1 MPRQR
6 ERKTLPAGAPL
17 AGRSLCTDR
26 SQRNILDGCGC
37 TAPWPGPADDCLFH
51 LQESLL
57 SLLPAMVMIARRKE
71 QLSLAPAHLCSSVS
85 FPRRTRPVLAFVLR
99 PSRSSTPRYRCAVP
113 TVFAL
118 PQSRAA
124 RHAPCADNRRRET
137 TLSREH
143 ERGDHVALLLESVS
157 PPAFAWTALVMAPPT
172 RRVPGAGRWVPGAR
186 CWALAR

>member
-71 QLSLAPAHLCSSVS
+71 QLSSLLPISAARCRFRVAPGPSWRLLCVRREAARRDTGAPCRRCLH
-85 FPRRTRPVLAFVLR
+85 FPRVAPPATPRAPITVDVRQPSPANTSAAIMSLSCWNPSLRR
-99 PSRSSTPRYRCAVP
+99 PSLGRRS
-113 TVFAL
+113 
-118 PQSRAA
+118 
-124 RHAPCADNRRRET
+124 
-137 TLSREH
+137 
-143 ERGDHVALLLESVS
+143 
-157 PPAFAWTALVMAPPT
+157 
-172 RRVPGAGRWVPGAR
+172 
-186 CWALAR
+186 